1 MTTKQQ
7 TDMKRIH
14 FNRFRDKKLPANT
27 KLVCRPS
34 KYGNPYH
41 VEDYGRDEAM
51 RLYQIHLD
59 KELKRDPDYLLPLR
73 GFDLAC
79 NCQLDEPC
87 HADIILEKL
96 I

>member
-1 MTTKQQ
+1 
-7 TDMKRIH
+7 MKRVH
-14 FNRFRDKKLPANT
+14 WNRFEDKKLPENT

-41 VEDYGRDEAM
+41 VEDYGRDEAL
-51 RLYQIHLD
+51 RLYRIYLD
-59 KELKRDPDYLLPLR
+59 KELKANSEYLSSLR

-87 HADIILEKL
+87 HADILIEKL